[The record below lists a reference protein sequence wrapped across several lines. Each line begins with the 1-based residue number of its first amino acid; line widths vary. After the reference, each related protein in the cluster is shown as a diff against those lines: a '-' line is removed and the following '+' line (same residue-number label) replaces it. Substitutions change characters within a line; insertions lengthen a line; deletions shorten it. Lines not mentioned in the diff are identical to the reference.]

1 MNSYI
6 HDIEI
11 LKKEVWF
18 LKNKIKLLVEEI
30 SGITGG
36 TIEQTLLERLT
47 ALENGVS
54 TLENSL
60 KSLELEVDTNTSNI
74 ADISV
79 HIGELSTNISSIQE
93 NISLINKE
101 IVNLKATDELL
112 SGNINSLSDSISSI
126 NEEIDKINSNMDIM
140 GTNIADLAK
149 NDLVFDDA
157 IEDLGKRV
165 TAVENQVS
173 EIDFS
178 AVSGEIQSLK
188 AVDEELSGKIT
199 QNTQDIS
206 NLSSSFDNLSGE
218 FSDFETSTNEKI
230 TALESADAM
239 ISSDLNALKEEV
251 GSMNYAGV
259 ISTLNQHEDE
269 INYLDRAVVAIEG
282 DIEEINTTLS
292 GYDEKIT
299 SVEGYEA
306 RITAVESGV
315 SQNSENVTALQERV
329 GIVENSISDVQ
340 AMSEENSGKIEVL
353 ESSDASQTSDIASIT
368 QTIANLQQEIET
380 LKSQSGGGG
389 SSPKTVVVYDKNSED
404 EAINL
409 GYPDGIVGYSNISID
424 LSAYSRLRIYATL
437 YNMDCQREI
446 VLANRNKNDVTFFA
460 MFTSGRVFM
469 FFKAQVPPTLAR
481 FQTAGYGRWTWD
493 PTTSTLSVEEGKS
506 VANVYIYRIEG
517 IID

>member
-178 AVSGEIQSLK
+178 AVSGEIQALK

-199 QNTQDIS
+199 QNTQDIL

-218 FSDFETSTNEKI
+218 FSDFKTSTNEKI
-230 TALESADAM
+230 S
-239 ISSDLNALKEEV
+239 
-251 GSMNYAGV
+251 
-259 ISTLNQHEDE
+259 
-269 INYLDRAVVAIEG
+269 
-282 DIEEINTTLS
+282 
-292 GYDEKIT
+292 

-329 GIVENSISDVQ
+329 GIVESSISDVQ